1 MAYKVVMANTET
13 LCRSIKMRHES
24 VLVFAPFT
32 REWWVILCETFHG
45 KTAKAG
51 SFRLKL
57 LKMLVANASAN
68 IDRLYHHSIPK
79 GYCATT
85 LNVKMYTILMVCAI
99 DRTNRNTAYKLAQK
113 KGNGS
118 GSLGNRSTVCF
129 ARICRKCMVTGMR
142 FTVGYRLKVKSKVWG
157 VTMAQ
162 WHNTLNGT

>member
-57 LKMLVANASAN
+57 LKMLVVNASAN
-68 IDRLYHHSIPK
+68 IDRPYHHSIPK

-99 DRTNRNTAYKLAQK
+99 DRTNRNTAYKLAHK
-113 KGNGS
+113 KE
-118 GSLGNRSTVCF
+118 TEV
-129 ARICRKCMVTGMR
+129 A
-142 FTVGYRLKVKSKVWG
+142 
-157 VTMAQ
+157 A
-162 WHNTLNGT
+162 